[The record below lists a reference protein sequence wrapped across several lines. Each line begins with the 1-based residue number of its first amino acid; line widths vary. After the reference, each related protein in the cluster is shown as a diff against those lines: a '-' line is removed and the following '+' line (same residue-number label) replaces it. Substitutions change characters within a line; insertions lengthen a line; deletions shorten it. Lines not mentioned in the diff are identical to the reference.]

1 MTFGADADMIVEAD
15 AALDADM
22 TLGGDSAVEAPPSV
36 GTEPSARHPFVGPTI
51 DEHVEPTHHVD
62 DPAASGAAAPA
73 THTFKILV
81 TGPFAAGK
89 TSLIQSVSQTP
100 VVSTDVVTSGEES
113 DVKAHTT
120 VAMDFGTYALDED
133 GVNLLLFGTPGQPR
147 FRFMT
152 NILKGDVDI
161 VAFVI
166 DADARHTH
174 AAAGVELRSLLSDL
188 RVPAVIAVNRCDD
201 QVAADRMARSLGALA
216 GEAVVPCQLVDP
228 DSGREVIIEV
238 LLTLLD
244 SMEHGEVGSNEE

>member
-1 MTFGADADMIVEAD
+1 MSAIDAAVDADSSVDASVVEPRS
-15 AALDADM
+15 
-22 TLGGDSAVEAPPSV
+22 GGA
-36 GTEPSARHPFVGPTI
+36 EPSARRPFVGPSV
-51 DEHVEPTHHVD
+51 DDHVESASGLAAVATDSKPDCADD
-62 DPAASGAAAPA
+62 DPPPTDEARS

-89 TSLIQSVSQTP
+89 TSLIQSVSQTD
-100 VVSTDVVTSGEES
+100 VVSTDVVTSGDES
-113 DVKAHTT
+113 EVKAHTT
-120 VAMDFGTYALDED
+120 VAMDFGTYELEDE

-166 DADARHTH
+166 DAEARHTH
-174 AAAGVELRSLLSDL
+174 AAAGVELRSLLADL

-201 QVAADRMARSLGALA
+201 QDVAERMARTLGALA
-216 GEAVVPCQLVDP
+216 GEAVIPCQLVDP

-244 SMEHGEVGSNEE
+244 SMEPGEAS

>member
-1 MTFGADADMIVEAD
+1 MTDVAMDVEVD
-15 AALDADM
+15 FPQ
-22 TLGGDSAVEAPPSV
+22 TV
-36 GTEPSARHPFVGPTI
+36 GTEPSARHPL
-51 DEHVEPTHHVD
+51 VEPTVD
-62 DPAASGAAAPA
+62 QQTEESLDGSNAAPSVSA
-73 THTFKILV
+73 VPLTHTFKILV

-89 TSLIQSVSQTP
+89 TSLIQSVSQTD

-120 VAMDFGTYALDED
+120 VAMDFGTYRLDDD

-166 DADARHTH
+166 DAEARQTH

-201 QVAADRMARSLGALA
+201 QDVANRIARSLGALA
-216 GEAVVPCQLVDP
+216 GEAVVPCQLVDS
-228 DSGREVIIEV
+228 DSGRDVIIEV

-244 SMEHGEVGSNEE
+244 SMEREQVG

>member
-1 MTFGADADMIVEAD
+1 MT
-15 AALDADM
+15 
-22 TLGGDSAVEAPPSV
+22 AVEAPLGPDAPTDVAVDAPRSV
-36 GTEPSARHPFVGPTI
+36 GAEPSARRPL
-51 DEHVEPTHHVD
+51 VEPTVEANVEQSRDTAHVGD
-62 DPAASGAAAPA
+62 ALSSDPVVPAAQ
-73 THTFKILV
+73 TFKILV

-89 TSLIQSVSQTP
+89 TSLIQSVSQTE

-120 VAMDFGTYALDED
+120 VAMDFGTYQLDDD

-152 NILKGDVDI
+152 NILKGDVDV

-166 DADARHTH
+166 DADARQTH

-201 QVAADRMARSLGALA
+201 QDVADRMARSLGALA

-244 SMEHGEVGSNEE
+244 SLEQAEEDSNGE

>member
-1 MTFGADADMIVEAD
+1 MSAIDATVDAAAD
-15 AALDADM
+15 AA
-22 TLGGDSAVEAPPSV
+22 VEAQPAI
-36 GTEPSARHPFVGPTI
+36 GTEPSARQPFVQPT
-51 DEHVEPTHHVD
+51 VD
-62 DPAASGAAAPA
+62 DHIASPTTSVADVFEAADDGAAESA

-89 TSLIQSVSQTP
+89 TSLITAVSQTD

-113 DVKAHTT
+113 DVKSHTT
-120 VAMDFGTYALDED
+120 VAMDFGTYQLDDE
-133 GVNLLLFGTPGQPR
+133 GVNLLFFGTPGQAR

-152 NILKGDVDI
+152 DILKGDVDI

-166 DADARHTH
+166 DAEARHTH

-201 QVAADRMARSLGALA
+201 QAVAERLARTLGALD
-216 GEAVVPCQLVDP
+216 GVAVVPCQLVDAE
-228 DSGREVIIEV
+228 SGREVVVEV

-244 SMEHGEVGSNEE
+244 SMERGEAD

>member
-1 MTFGADADMIVEAD
+1 MTAVDTSIEPECAVMSAED
-15 AALDADM
+15 AAM
-22 TLGGDSAVEAPPSV
+22 TPSQPESR
-36 GTEPSARHPFVGPTI
+36 GPSARQPLVEPTV
-51 DEHVEPTHHVD
+51 DEHVATRTAGGDVAEVD
-62 DPAASGAAAPA
+62 TTDPAAPP

-89 TSLIQSVSQTP
+89 TSLIQSVSQTD

-120 VAMDFGTYALDED
+120 VAMDFGTYQLDDD
-133 GVNLLLFGTPGQPR
+133 GVQLLLFGTPGQPR

-166 DADARHTH
+166 DAEARQTH

-201 QVAADRMARSLGALA
+201 QVVADRMARSLGALA

-244 SMEHGEVGSNEE
+244 SMEASEAD

>member
-1 MTFGADADMIVEAD
+1 MNAIDADV
-15 AALDADM
+15 
-22 TLGGDSAVEAPPSV
+22 GGDTSATTRTDV
-36 GTEPSARHPFVGPTI
+36 GTEPSARRPLVEPSVDG
-51 DEHVEPTHHVD
+51 HVEPARRG
-62 DPAASGAAAPA
+62 DPTGSATREGVVAPA

-89 TSLIQSVSQTP
+89 TSLIQSVSQTD

-120 VAMDFGTYALDED
+120 VAMDFGTYQLDED
-133 GVNLLLFGTPGQPR
+133 GVSLLLFGTPGQPR

-152 NILKGDVDI
+152 NILKGDVDV

-166 DADARHTH
+166 DAEARQTH
-174 AAAGVELRSLLSDL
+174 AAAGVELRSLLSEL

-201 QVAADRMARSLGALA
+201 QDVANRMARSLGALA
-216 GEAVVPCQLVDP
+216 GEAVVPCQLVDAE
-228 DSGREVIIEV
+228 SGRDVIVEI

-244 SMEHGEVGSNEE
+244 SMEKGTAS